1 MYYCSNYTIVTSMYL
16 LKMNVIGKS
25 FRELADKV
33 IRFYL
38 YTSITI
44 EKEIS
49 KIFQITLTFW
59 AGSNTMSPILLPAS
73 KF

>member
-1 MYYCSNYTIVTSMYL
+1 MYL

-49 KIFQITLTFW
+49 KNFQITLTFW
-59 AGSNTMSPILLPAS
+59 AGSNTAISNMY
-73 KF
+73 